1 MMKPMSMTACAVAFA
16 AAVALAGCSD
26 GAGSAAGSAGDAG
39 APSASQQ
46 AAEAVQI
53 KQSPDKY
60 TWYVKNYVGMNA
72 GIAGYTGLDTNRYD
86 RYGAGALRL
95 VFVAGDG
102 TFVDPE
108 NEDQLKEYVVIG
120 QNLEPNTEVIYTFQK
135 DDDGKEYDNLVST
148 KSHEEIVLAVKRV
161 GSSGDTV
168 DMTAIQ
174 ASPDKYTRM
183 VRDYVGRNLAE
194 CGYLALGGYLADSY
208 GAGSVKINPIADD
221 GSYID
226 LSDSETYKDVLSQY
240 KVTSQSVAPNTA
252 MTMTFMLD
260 SDGNEYE
267 NLVSTKS
274 LDSIDLQVTK
284 IG

>member
-72 GIAGYTGLDTNRYD
+72 GNAGYTGLDTNRYD

-102 TFVDPE
+102 W
-108 NEDQLKEYVVIG
+108 YVRRSR
-120 QNLEPNTEVIYTFQK
+120 K
-135 DDDGKEYDNLVST
+135 
-148 KSHEEIVLAVKRV
+148 
-161 GSSGDTV
+161 
-168 DMTAIQ
+168 
-174 ASPDKYTRM
+174 
-183 VRDYVGRNLAE
+183 
-194 CGYLALGGYLADSY
+194 
-208 GAGSVKINPIADD
+208 
-221 GSYID
+221 
-226 LSDSETYKDVLSQY
+226 
-240 KVTSQSVAPNTA
+240 
-252 MTMTFMLD
+252 
-260 SDGNEYE
+260 
-267 NLVSTKS
+267 
-274 LDSIDLQVTK
+274 
-284 IG
+284 

>member
-72 GIAGYTGLDTNRYD
+72 GNAGYTGLDTNRYD

-120 QNLEPNTEVIYTFQK
+120 QNLEPNTEVIW
-135 DDDGKEYDNLVST
+135 G
-148 KSHEEIVLAVKRV
+148 
-161 GSSGDTV
+161 
-168 DMTAIQ
+168 
-174 ASPDKYTRM
+174 
-183 VRDYVGRNLAE
+183 
-194 CGYLALGGYLADSY
+194 CGQFLG
-208 GAGSVKINPIADD
+208 P
-221 GSYID
+221 
-226 LSDSETYKDVLSQY
+226 T
-240 KVTSQSVAPNTA
+240 
-252 MTMTFMLD
+252 
-260 SDGNEYE
+260 
-267 NLVSTKS
+267 
-274 LDSIDLQVTK
+274 
-284 IG
+284 

>member
-1 MMKPMSMTACAVAFA
+1 MTGNGT
-16 AAVALAGCSD
+16 AGR
-26 GAGSAAGSAGDAG
+26 
-39 APSASQQ
+39 Q
-46 AAEAVQI
+46 
-53 KQSPDKY
+53 
-60 TWYVKNYVGMNA
+60 
-72 GIAGYTGLDTNRYD
+72 
-86 RYGAGALRL
+86 
-95 VFVAGDG
+95 
-102 TFVDPE
+102 
-108 NEDQLKEYVVIG
+108 
-120 QNLEPNTEVIYTFQK
+120 
-135 DDDGKEYDNLVST
+135 
-148 KSHEEIVLAVKRV
+148 H
-161 GSSGDTV
+161 
-168 DMTAIQ
+168 
-174 ASPDKYTRM
+174 TRM

>member
-1 MMKPMSMTACAVAFA
+1 MMKPMSMMACAVAFA

-72 GIAGYTGLDTNRYD
+72 GNAGYTGLDTNRYD

-120 QNLEPNTEVIYTFQK
+120 RTSSRTPKSYTPSK
-135 DDDGKEYDNLVST
+135 KT
-148 KSHEEIVLAVKRV
+148 
-161 GSSGDTV
+161 
-168 DMTAIQ
+168 MTAKNTTTWFRR
-174 ASPDKYTRM
+174 SRM
-183 VRDYVGRNLAE
+183 R
-194 CGYLALGGYLADSY
+194 
-208 GAGSVKINPIADD
+208 
-221 GSYID
+221 
-226 LSDSETYKDVLSQY
+226 
-240 KVTSQSVAPNTA
+240 
-252 MTMTFMLD
+252 
-260 SDGNEYE
+260 
-267 NLVSTKS
+267 KS
-274 LDSIDLQVTK
+274 CLP
-284 IG
+284 